1 MISTFRAALRA
12 RFADAVLVGYERL
25 QIWAAIVPGSRHA
38 DRFGHFGRGSLICFP
53 PQVIYNEH
61 AIRIGD
67 DTIIGPRCSLTVGM
81 APGQELIASTMLEIG
96 DRCVIGRN
104 CAVAAHLQIVIGDD
118 VYFAP
123 NVFVTDQ
130 NHGGGEAGMPIGRS
144 AQPERPVSIGARS
157 WLATG
162 VVVTPGVTI
171 GEDVIV
177 GANSV
182 VTADLPDGS
191 IAVGA
196 PARIVGTTGADPH
209 PPT

>member
-1 MISTFRAALRA
+1 LIQRLRAAARA
-12 RFADAVLVGYERL
+12 RFADVVLDIYEWLHRK
-25 QIWAAIVPGSRHA
+25 AAIVAGSRHA
-38 DRFGHFGRGSLICFP
+38 ARFGRFGRGSLICFP

-61 AIRIGD
+61 AIHVGE
-67 DTIIGPRCSLTVGM
+67 DTIIGPGCSLTVGM
-81 APGQELIASTMLEIG
+81 APGQELLAPTMLEIG

-104 CAVAAHLQIVIGDD
+104 SAIAAHLQIIIGDD

-130 NHGGGEAGMPIGRS
+130 NHGADEAGVPIGRQT
-144 AQPERPVSIGARS
+144 QPERPVSIGARS

-182 VTADLPDGS
+182 VTIDLPAGS

-196 PARIVGTTGADPH
+196 PARIIGHSNSDR
-209 PPT
+209 PPR